1 MKGLIDSKNVKE
13 INFVG
18 VWGELESKEIFQYL
32 RLQFS
37 CQIVH
42 NVKSLISVFQ
52 EFSTSINKTFILA
65 GRLGTRL
72 SFYEV

>member
-65 GRLGTRL
+65 GRVGTRL

>member
-32 RLQFS
+32 KLHFS
-37 CQIVH
+37 CETVH

-52 EFSTSINKTFILA
+52 EFSASINKTFILA
-65 GRLGTRL
+65 GRVGTRL
-72 SFYEV
+72 SFHEV